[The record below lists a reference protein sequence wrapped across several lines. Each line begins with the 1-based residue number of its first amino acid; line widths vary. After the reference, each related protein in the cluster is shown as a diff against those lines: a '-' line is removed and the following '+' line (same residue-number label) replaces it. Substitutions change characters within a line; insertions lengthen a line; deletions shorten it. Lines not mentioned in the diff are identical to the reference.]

1 MTRRPTRSTLTDK
14 LFPYTPPFRSEP
26 VVLEDH
32 GEVAVAG
39 GNVVD
44 ALAVDPDLA
53 GGRILQPRDH
63 AHRRRLAAARGPE
76 QDQELLVGDVQRQ
89 IVDGDDRSP
98 GFHEVMERNGRH
110 GVTSP
115 RRESSEEHK
124 SELQSLMRLS

>member
-53 GGRILQPRDH
+53 GGRILQPRAH

-76 QDQELLVGDVQRQ
+76 QAQELLVGDVQRQ

-98 GFHEVMERNGRH
+98 GFHEVMERTCSH
-110 GVTSP
+110 GVTGP
-115 RRESSEEHK
+115 RSENNRQK
-124 SELQSLMRLS
+124 RTTGRKGK